1 MGKTIWRLVDEDFFN
16 RLVILTPVY
25 SALIPILPPNEH
37 CNLILGIATFMY
49 VFAILPLPRVT
60 LSNEKLII
68 RIRIGGRE
76 VITIPKDEVISKNI
90 ICIKKTPESTM
101 LHINHEQFCHTYPLS
116 RRQYTKLVNAL
127 SKHWNWTPP
136 ECP

>member
-1 MGKTIWRLVDEDFFN
+1 MGKTIWWLVDEDFFN
-16 RLVILTPVY
+16 RLAILTPVY

-37 CNLILGIATFMY
+37 CSLVLDTATLMY

-68 RIRIGGRE
+68 RIKIGGRE

-90 ICIKKTPESTM
+90 ICIKKTPEGTM

-127 SKHWNWTPP
+127 SKH
-136 ECP
+136 